1 MELEA
6 LAVVWA
12 IGQYRAYL
20 YGHNVT
26 VIDCSAIRAV
36 LGATDLSG
44 RHEHWCA
51 KVYDNGTIDIV
62 YRCGK
67 ENINSDALSRIPLLC
82 PEQAIPLQGQP
93 FC

>member
-1 MELEA
+1 MFR
-6 LAVVWA
+6 A

-20 YGHNVT
+20 QLYGHNMT
-26 VIDCSAIRAV
+26 VYIDFSAIKAV
-36 LGATDLSG
+36 LGATDLSQ
-44 RHEHWCA
+44 RHEHWLR
-51 KVYDNGTIDIV
+51 TIDIV

-67 ENINSDALSRIPLLC
+67 KNSNTDALSRIPLLC